1 MQRDCPLETML
12 WKSPATVIAIKEQGG
27 GQAREGPGHI
37 LLPPL
42 LDPASY
48 LHLPLVRGQRRLG
61 DVVRRDVLPGQR
73 AVQRQTGNVEPG
85 EGRGQVEIK

>member
-12 WKSPATVIAIKEQGG
+12 WKSPATVIAIKGG
-27 GQAREGPGHI
+27 GQGREDPGHI

-73 AVQRQTGNVEPG
+73 AVQRQTGNGEPG